1 MAVEKGYVD
10 APVNPAIDL
19 KAEILRIKKRK
30 RRGDYGPLLPAG
42 RNPGYR
48 RLYR

>member
-19 KAEILRIKKRK
+19 KAEILRIKKAR
-30 RRGDYGPLLPAG
+30 
-42 RNPGYR
+42 
-48 RLYR
+48 